1 MFFFDLSTEM
11 SMHGFRDSVPARNL
25 IKSWSCQ
32 YHPWSHLW
40 HAD

>member
-11 SMHGFRDSVPARNL
+11 SMHGFRDSVPSRNL
-25 IKSWSCQ
+25 IKSWSQ
-32 YHPWSHLW
+32 HHPWIHLW